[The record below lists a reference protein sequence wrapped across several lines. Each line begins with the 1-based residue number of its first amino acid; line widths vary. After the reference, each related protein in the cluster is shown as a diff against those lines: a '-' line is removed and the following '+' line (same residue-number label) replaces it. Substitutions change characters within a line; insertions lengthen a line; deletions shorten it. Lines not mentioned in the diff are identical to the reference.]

1 MSTKSPRASHAGDAA
16 KMLIVWALSY
26 LRLGPNSMTKT
37 SLALALSLALMA
49 AAPAPILA
57 SVPGST
63 NSADAMQANP
73 FFEQDWATP
82 FAAVPFDRIRNE
94 HFVPAF
100 NRGMAEHLAEVEKIT
115 AQSEAPSFEN
125 TIAALERSGRLL
137 DRVGSVFFNM
147 TSANSSDAIR
157 AIQSEMAPRSA
168 AHQNAIALNPALFA
182 RVKAVYEARESA
194 GLNAEQQRVTER
206 YYLQF
211 TRAGAALTAD
221 QRQRMGQIGERM
233 ATLSTQF
240 QQNLMKDTDSWVM
253 LLDEADLAGL
263 PAPLKASAAAEAKTR
278 GHEGKF
284 AITLQRPSVEP
295 FISFSQRRDLREKA
309 WSAWIARGD
318 NNDSEDNKAIIAETV
333 ALRAERARIMGYE
346 SHAEFTL
353 DDTMAQTP
361 EAALE
366 LMRRVWE
373 PALARAKEERTDMQD
388 LIAAEGG
395 DYALQGWDWRYYAEK
410 VRKQRFDISQE
421 EVRAYFQL
429 DQMIAAQFYV
439 AGRLFG
445 LSFAERK
452 DIPVYHPSVRVW
464 EVKDAEGKHVG
475 LFYGDYFARQ
485 GKSGGAW
492 MSAYRSQ
499 ERFDGEVTPQVVNV
513 MNIPAVAEGQIATVS
528 VDDAVTMFHELGH
541 ALHGL
546 LSNVNYPSVAGTA
559 VSRDFVEFPAQF
571 MEHYLL
577 QPEVLNRFATHKE
590 TGASMPVALQERLKR
605 AQSFNQGFATVEFL
619 ASGLVD
625 MDFHTLT
632 SDQAKDLDVASFE
645 KQALEKIGAIPEIP
659 MRHRSPHFA
668 HVFAGGYSAGYY
680 SYLWSEVLD
689 SDGFD
694 AFKETGDIFNPE
706 MAARLKKYV
715 FSGGNLRPPMEA
727 YVAFRGKEPGVE
739 PLLRNR
745 GFLADTGKSAEEAG
759 KDEET

>member
-1 MSTKSPRASHAGDAA
+1 
-16 KMLIVWALSY
+16 
-26 LRLGPNSMTKT
+26 MTKT
-37 SLALALSLALMA
+37 SLAVALSLALLA
-49 AAPAPILA
+49 IAPSPTLASAPANT
-57 SVPGST
+57 S
-63 NSADAMQANP
+63 SAEAPQANP
-73 FFEQDWATP
+73 FFEQNWATP
-82 FAAVPFDRIRNE
+82 FAAMPFDRIRNE

-100 NRGMAEHLAEVEKIT
+100 NRGMTEHLAEVENIAALK
-115 AQSEAPSFEN
+115 EAPNFEN
-125 TIAALERSGRLL
+125 TIAALERAGRLL
-137 DRVGSVFFNM
+137 DRVGSAFFNI

-157 AIQSEMAPRSA
+157 AIQSEMAPRMA

-182 RVKAVYEARESA
+182 RVKAVYESRESA
-194 GLNAEQQRVTER
+194 GLNAEQQRVAER
-206 YYLQF
+206 YHLQF
-211 TRAGAALTAD
+211 TRAGAALTAE
-221 QRQRMGQIGERM
+221 QRLRMGQIGERM

-253 LLDEADLAGL
+253 LLDDSDLVGI
-263 PAPLKASAAAEAKTR
+263 PAPLKASASAEAKAR

-295 FISFSQRRDLREKA
+295 FLTFSQRRDLREQA
-309 WSAWIARGD
+309 WTAWIARGD
-318 NNDSEDNKAIIAETV
+318 NNDSEDNKPIIAEIV
-333 ALRAERARIMGYE
+333 ALRAERAEIMGYD

-361 EAALE
+361 EAALA
-366 LMRRVWE
+366 LMQRVWV
-373 PALARAKEERTDMQD
+373 PALARAKEERVDMQA
-388 LIAAEGG
+388 LIATEGG
-395 DYALQGWDWRYYAEK
+395 DYALQGWDWRFYAEK

-429 DQMIAAQFYV
+429 DQMLKAQFYV

-445 LSFAERK
+445 LTFAERN
-452 DIPVYHPSVRVW
+452 DVPVYHPSVRVW
-464 EVKDAEGKHVG
+464 EVKDTAGKHVG

-513 MNIPAVAEGQIATVS
+513 MNIPAAPEGQIATVS
-528 VDDAVTMFHELGH
+528 VDDATTMFHELGH

-546 LSNVNYPSVAGTA
+546 LSNVSYPSVAGTS

-577 QPEVLNRFATHKE
+577 QPEVLNRFATHTT
-590 TGASMPVALQERLKR
+590 TGASMPLGLQQRLIR
-605 AQSFNQGFATVEFL
+605 AQAFNQGFATVEFL
-619 ASGLVD
+619 ASGFVD

-632 SDQAKDLDVASFE
+632 ADDAKGIDVASFE

-706 MAARLKKYV
+706 VAARLKKYV
-715 FSGGNLRPPMEA
+715 YAGGNLQAPMQA

-745 GFLADTGKSAEEAG
+745 GFLADSDASPDPVPA
-759 KDEET
+759 DEET